1 MEYLARIKRVPLQ
14 SSAAALW
21 TGRHWRLTALA
32 AVLASPPLALGQSVS
47 PQGYPSQGNVPPGY
61 SLGPE
66 LTQPLAGPPAA
77 TPGVGA
83 SSTAPNLPPVPTAPQ
98 DAGPRQLVVDVQ
110 IVGNRSAK
118 EHEIQKHIQ
127 SRRDREFDSETVQA
141 DHRRLLQT
149 GLFRDVTTKTQQV
162 PGGVIV
168 IFEVAERPRINYL
181 RHLGNRGLSEKAL
194 VKEHGMKVGDPL
206 NAFSTDEGRRKI
218 EELYHRSGFPNAT
231 VSILEGNRKED
242 QGVVYVVNEGQLER
256 IEKVV
261 FEGNTIATASR
272 LRTQIESKPGYFW
285 YFFGGKLDRE
295 KLDGDVQKLT
305 AYYRSLGYFR
315 ARIGRELEF
324 DDAGKWVTVKY
335 IIDEGPR
342 YVVRNVTVEGNT
354 KFASNPLLGQLQLQ
368 SGQFYNQGAM
378 NRDLNTLVDL
388 YGSQG
393 HVFADVQAD
402 PRFLEEP
409 GQLDLVYRIKEG
421 DVFRVGEINVHI
433 AGESPHTRQTVILN
447 RLGLAVGDILDTRKI
462 RDAERRLKSSQLFEV
477 DPQIGEPPRI
487 AIRPPDYSAVE
498 GLAEGPR
505 DGGTLRG
512 QSPDERLPTSGPTAR
527 SAPPPVAR
535 PVSPIHSWEQLR
547 GR

>member
-1 MEYLARIKRVPLQ
+1 MNYLARIVQMLHQPP
-14 SSAAALW
+14 AAARW
-21 TGRHWRLTALA
+21 PSHRVQVAALA
-32 AVLASPPLALGQSVS
+32 AVLAGPHIAVGQGVT
-47 PQGYPSQGNVPPGY
+47 PQGYPTQGNVPPGY

-66 LTQPLAGPPAA
+66 LTQPLAGPAAA
-77 TPGVGA
+77 TPGSGV

-98 DAGPRQLVVDVQ
+98 ADGPRQLVVDVQ
-110 IVGNRSAK
+110 IVGNRSTK

-194 VKEHGMKVGDPL
+194 IKEHGMKQGDPL
-206 NAFSTDEGRRKI
+206 NAFSTEEGRRKI

-242 QGVVYVVNEGQLER
+242 QGVVYVINEGQLER

-295 KLDGDVQKLT
+295 KLDADVQKLT
-305 AYYRSLGYFR
+305 AYYRSLGFFR

-342 YVVRNVTVEGNT
+342 YVIRNVSVEGNT
-354 KFASNPLLGQLQLQ
+354 KFASDPLLGQMQLK

-512 QSPDERLPTSGPTAR
+512 QSPDERIPASGTAVRPAPPTA
-527 SAPPPVAR
+527 AR
-535 PVSPIHSWEQLR
+535 PVTPVHSWEQLR

>member
-1 MEYLARIKRVPLQ
+1 
-14 SSAAALW
+14 
-21 TGRHWRLTALA
+21 
-32 AVLASPPLALGQSVS
+32 
-47 PQGYPSQGNVPPGY
+47 
-61 SLGPE
+61 
-66 LTQPLAGPPAA
+66 
-77 TPGVGA
+77 
-83 SSTAPNLPPVPTAPQ
+83 
-98 DAGPRQLVVDVQ
+98 LVVDVQ
-110 IVGNRSAK
+110 IVGNRSTK

-168 IFEVAERPRINYL
+168 IYEVAERPRINYL

-194 VKEHGMKVGDPL
+194 AKEHGMKVGDPL
-206 NAFSTDEGRRKI
+206 NAFSTEEGRRKL
-218 EELYHRSGFPNAT
+218 EELYHSSGFPNAT
-231 VSILEGNRKED
+231 VSVLEGNRKED
-242 QGVVYVVNEGQLER
+242 QGVVYVINEGQLER
-256 IEKVV
+256 IARVT

-295 KLDGDVQKLT
+295 KLDADVQKLT
-305 AYYRSLGYFR
+305 AYYRSLGFFR

-324 DDAGKWVTVKY
+324 DEAGKWVTVKY

-342 YVVRNVTVEGNT
+342 YVIRSVSVEGNT
-354 KFASNPLLGQLQLQ
+354 KFASDPLLGQLRLQ

-462 RDAERRLKSSQLFEV
+462 RDAERRLKASQLFEV

-487 AIRPPDYSAVE
+487 AIRPPDYSSVE

-512 QSPDERLPTSGPTAR
+512 QSPEEPRPTSGPPAR
-527 SAPPPVAR
+527 QPAPPAAR
-535 PVSPIHSWEQLR
+535 PVTPIHSWEQLR

>member
-1 MEYLARIKRVPLQ
+1 MNYLARIVQMLHQPP
-14 SSAAALW
+14 AAARW
-21 TGRHWRLTALA
+21 PSHRVQVAALA
-32 AVLASPPLALGQSVS
+32 AVLAGPHIAVGQGVT
-47 PQGYPSQGNVPPGY
+47 PQGYPTQGNVPPGY

-66 LTQPLAGPPAA
+66 LTQPLAGPAAA
-77 TPGVGA
+77 TPGIGV

-98 DAGPRQLVVDVQ
+98 ADGPRQLVVDVQ
-110 IVGNRSAK
+110 IVGNRSTK

-194 VKEHGMKVGDPL
+194 IKEHGMKQGDPL
-206 NAFSTDEGRRKI
+206 NAFSTEEGRRKI

-242 QGVVYVVNEGQLER
+242 QGVVYVINEGQLER

-295 KLDGDVQKLT
+295 KLDADVQKLT
-305 AYYRSLGYFR
+305 AYYRSLGFFR

-342 YVVRNVTVEGNT
+342 YVIRNVSVEGNT
-354 KFASNPLLGQLQLQ
+354 KFASDPLLGQMQLK

-512 QSPDERLPTSGPTAR
+512 QSPDERIPASGTAVRPAPPTA
-527 SAPPPVAR
+527 AR
-535 PVSPIHSWEQLR
+535 PVTPVHSWEQLR